1 MKVSHGTAQ
10 DLAQRAQTSP
20 STVVRCCQ
28 RMGYRGYH
36 HLQMALAREVPSEH
50 LHHGDIAPDDP
61 VNVVLA
67 KVFAAGARTL
77 TDGVRTV
84 DEDRFRAAVEAI
96 SNARRVVFI
105 GVGTSAP
112 LAQDAAYRLRTIGVS
127 ADAPAD
133 VHVQHVAT
141 RLLGPPDVCVAIT
154 HTGAT
159 RETVM
164 ALRAARQVGATTIVV
179 TSFSRSPIS
188 RLADFVL
195 VTGGPELSF
204 QREAMASRLAHL
216 CLLDALYVAVAM
228 LTETRSKTALAA
240 TAEVIARHRHPPRGD
255 DREVE

>member
-1 MKVSHGTAQ
+1 
-10 DLAQRAQTSP
+10 
-20 STVVRCCQ
+20 
-28 RMGYRGYH
+28 MGYRGYH
-36 HLQMALAREVPSEH
+36 QLQMALAREVPSEH
-50 LHHGDIAPDDP
+50 LQHGDIDPEDP
-61 VNVVLA
+61 VEIVLA

-84 DEDRFRAAVEAI
+84 EQHGFRTAVEAI

-112 LAQDAAYRLRTIGVS
+112 LAQDAAYRLRTIGIT

-141 RLLGPPDVCVAIT
+141 RLLGPEDVCVAIS

-179 TSFSRSPIS
+179 TSFSRSPITH
-188 RLADFVL
+188 LADNVL

-204 QREAMASRLAHL
+204 QREAMASRLAHI
-216 CLLDALYVAVAM
+216 CLLDALYVSVAM
-228 LTETRSKTALAA
+228 LTEARSKSALEA
-240 TAEVIARHRHPPRGD
+240 TAEVIARHRHPPRRGGP
-255 DREVE
+255 EPE